1 MTSLKSNIEE
11 LGEVVTQIISFKS
24 GETKTIKNIKTNSMS
39 QSQFT
44 RFDTTDGKR
53 YMIND
58 KEVNWIETL
67 KQWNTATYVL
77 KK

>member
-1 MTSLKSNIEE
+1 MKNTLSLKSNIEE
-11 LGEVVTQIISFKS
+11 LGKVVSQIISFKS
-24 GETKTIKNIKTNSMS
+24 GETKTIEHIKTDTFQ

-58 KEVNWIETL
+58 KEVNWIETI
-67 KQWNTATYVL
+67 AE
-77 KK
+77 